1 MHRDL
6 LRAVAAA
13 VLATVLLVLSALTA
27 QPSQAA
33 PESAAVPSGVAVLN
47 PVAVPNPAAVRA
59 AAADEKPAVALSP
72 REAKPGTEITVTGRG
87 WKPATLLTLLVCGQ
101 NAIGGTNSCSNAS
114 GRAVTTDAKGGF
126 TQKLPTAAPPKPCPC
141 VVHVATVMG
150 DSVTVDAP
158 FTVTGHPVAELPQQS
173 GAGRLAVLTA
183 RLEGGGGLLTWFG
196 SPPQRRL
203 VFTVGNLGSGP
214 VKDPVFQIGV
224 SHGVFAPQWEEQ
236 QWSGSVAPGM
246 KQQIKLP
253 VELASGA
260 HGDYRVQLRYGGKVL
275 VTEPWDVGRP
285 WGVTLFWILLCV
297 VVPAAVFRI
306 GMAVVERARPRLPGT
321 IYASGRRRKAPW
333 RPAALLHLP
342 PPRRSTPSRPLPP
355 PDGVRP
361 AGSRAP
367 DETGTLP
374 WFSQGTLPAPAA
386 AEEPPPTSAPSTD
399 RPSSKGST

>member
-1 MHRDL
+1 MHRDQ

-13 VLATVLLVLSALTA
+13 VFATALLILSALTA
-27 QPSQAA
+27 QPSNAAA
-33 PESAAVPSGVAVLN
+33 PE
-47 PVAVPNPAAVRA
+47 PVAALNPAAVRA
-59 AAADEKPAVALSP
+59 PAADKPAVALSP
-72 REAKPGTEITVTGRG
+72 QEAKPGTEITVTGRG
-87 WKPATLLTLLVCGQ
+87 WKPTTLLTLLVCGQ

-126 TQKLPTAAPPKPCPC
+126 TRKLPAAAPPKPCPC
-141 VVHVATVMG
+141 VVHVATVTG

-183 RLEGGGGLLTWFG
+183 RLQGGGGLLTWFG
-196 SPPQRRL
+196 SPPQRHL

-214 VKDPVFQIGV
+214 VKDPVFQVGV

-236 QWSGSVAPGM
+236 RWSGSVAPGM

-253 VELASGA
+253 VELTSGA

-306 GMAVVERARPRLPGT
+306 GMAVVDRARPRLPGT

-342 PPRRSTPSRPLPP
+342 PPRRSAPP
-355 PDGVRP
+355 QSSGPQPNGARP
-361 AGSRAP
+361 AGSRPP
-367 DETGTLP
+367 DDTGTLP
-374 WFSQGTLPAPAA
+374 WFAQGTLPAPAA

-399 RPSSKGST
+399 RPSSKGNT

>member
-1 MHRDL
+1 MHRDSV
-6 LRAVAAA
+6 RAVAAA
-13 VLATVLLVLSALTA
+13 VLATALLALSALTA

-33 PESAAVPSGVAVLN
+33 APEALLS
-47 PVAVPNPAAVRA
+47 PAAVRA
-59 AAADEKPAVALSP
+59 PGADEKPAVALAP
-72 REAKPGTEITVTGRG
+72 PEAKPGAEITVTGRG

-126 TQKLPTAAPPKPCPC
+126 TQKLPAAAPPKPCPC

-158 FTVTGHPVAELPQQS
+158 FTVTGHPVADLPQQS
-173 GAGRLAVLTA
+173 GSGRLAVLTA

-214 VKDPVFQIGV
+214 VKDPVFQVGV

-236 QWSGSVAPGM
+236 QWSGTVPAGR

-306 GMAVVERARPRLPGT
+306 GMAVVDRARPRLPGT

-342 PPRRSTPSRPLPP
+342 PPRRAAPARPSGSQPDGGHPPGSRP
-355 PDGVRP
+355 PD
-361 AGSRAP
+361 
-367 DETGTLP
+367 DTGALP
-374 WFSQGTLPAPAA
+374 WFTQGTLPAPAA

>member
-1 MHRDL
+1 M
-6 LRAVAAA
+6 
-13 VLATVLLVLSALTA
+13 LATALLILSALTA
-27 QPSQAA
+27 QPSHAAA
-33 PESAAVPSGVAVLN
+33 PA
-47 PVAVPNPAAVRA
+47 PVAVRAPAAAPNPAAVPARGPT
-59 AAADEKPAVALSP
+59 AADGKPAVALSP
-72 REAKPGTEITVTGRG
+72 QEAGPGKEITVTGRG

-114 GRAVTTDAKGGF
+114 GRAVTTDARGGF
-126 TQKLPTAAPPKPCPC
+126 TQKLPAAAPPKPCPC

-150 DSVTVDAP
+150 DSAAVDAP
-158 FTVTGHPVAELPQQS
+158 FTVTGHPVAALPQQS

-203 VFTVGNLGSGP
+203 VFTVGNLGSAP
-214 VKDPVFQIGV
+214 VKDPVFQVGV
-224 SHGVFAPQWEEQ
+224 SHGVFAPRWEEQ

-253 VELASGA
+253 VELPSGA

-275 VTEPWDVGRP
+275 VAEPWDVGRP

-306 GMAVVERARPRLPGT
+306 GMAVVDRARPRLPGT

-342 PPRRSTPSRPLPP
+342 PPRRPAPARPSAAL
-355 PDGVRP
+355 PDGGRP

-367 DETGTLP
+367 DATGTLP

-386 AEEPPPTSAPSTD
+386 AEEPPPTSAPNTD
-399 RPSSKGST
+399 RPSSKGSK

>member
-1 MHRDL
+1 MHREP
-6 LRAVAAA
+6 LRATAAA
-13 VLATVLLVLSALTA
+13 VLAAALLVLSALTA
-27 QPSQAA
+27 QPSDAAA
-33 PESAAVPSGVAVLN
+33 PVAGR
-47 PVAVPNPAAVRA
+47 NPAAVRA
-59 AAADEKPAVALSP
+59 PAADQKPAVALAP
-72 REAKPGTEITVTGRG
+72 QQAKPGTEITVTGRG
-87 WKPATLLTLLVCGQ
+87 WKPTTLLTLLVCGQ
-101 NAIGGTNSCSNAS
+101 NAIGGTNSCSNES

-126 TQKLPTAAPPKPCPC
+126 TQKLPAAAPPKPCPC

-158 FTVTGHPVAELPQQS
+158 FVVTGHPVAELPQTS

-183 RLEGGGGLLTWFG
+183 RLQGGGGLLTWFG
-196 SPPQRRL
+196 SPPQRQL

-214 VKDPVFQIGV
+214 VKNPVFQVGV

-253 VELASGA
+253 VELTSGA

-306 GMAVVERARPRLPGT
+306 GMAVVDKARPRLPGT

-342 PPRRSTPSRPLPP
+342 PPRRSAPSPSATSSPN
-355 PDGVRP
+355 GVRP
-361 AGSRAP
+361 PGSRAP
-367 DETGTLP
+367 DDTGTLP
-374 WFSQGTLPAPAA
+374 WFSQGTLPAPPPAA
-386 AEEPPPTSAPSTD
+386 GPQPPPTSAPSTE